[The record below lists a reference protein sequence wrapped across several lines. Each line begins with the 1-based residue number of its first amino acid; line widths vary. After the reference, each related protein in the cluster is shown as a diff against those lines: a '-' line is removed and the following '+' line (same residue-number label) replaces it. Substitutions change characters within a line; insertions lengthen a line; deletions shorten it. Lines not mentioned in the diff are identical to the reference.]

1 MSYHHFITVRM
12 SGAMRAELD
21 QLVATRNTDIGKLVR
36 ELLARELKAAP
47 DRINEAL
54 GQLLFVA
61 IALDELL
68 AVHADPDLRATVIRL
83 WRDATSEEGRFHAA

>member
-1 MSYHHFITVRM
+1 MSYHQFITVRM

-21 QLVATRNTDIGKLVR
+21 QLVASRRTDIGKLVR
-36 ELLARELKAAP
+36 ELIARELHAAP
-47 DRINEAL
+47 DRIGEAL

-68 AVHADPDLRATVIRL
+68 AAHADPNLRATVIRL

>member
-1 MSYHHFITVRM
+1 MSYHEFITVRM
-12 SGAMRAELD
+12 SGTMRAELFAHAAER
-21 QLVATRNTDIGKLVR
+21 QLDVGKLVR
-36 ELLARELKAAP
+36 ELLARELRGAP
-47 DRINEAL
+47 DRISEAL

-83 WRDATSEEGRFHAA
+83 WREATSEEGRFHAA